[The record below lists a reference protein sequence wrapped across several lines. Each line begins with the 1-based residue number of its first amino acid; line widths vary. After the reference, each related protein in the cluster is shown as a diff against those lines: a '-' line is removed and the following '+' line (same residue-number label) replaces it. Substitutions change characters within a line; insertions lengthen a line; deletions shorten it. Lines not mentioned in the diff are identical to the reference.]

1 MTTHRLTLAVL
12 IIAVGVTSQRFGSNP
27 ARPNFASQP
36 SAPSGGGGCALIIP
50 GPGSDTCVTFEAVDA
65 AFNTA
70 LSRVGPLQHQ
80 SDEDN
85 LEERSGELGLVIQ
98 EASRILA
105 SQYNLSKDAIS
116 QGLPLIDATKTSIA
130 NYCPA
135 ALQPPK
141 CEVERYRSMSGVCNN
156 LDNPLWG
163 KADVTHLRLLPPN
176 FADGVSAPRVSV
188 TGSPLPSPRL
198 ISRAVHTD
206 DGFHDHAVTIFLVFW
221 GQFMDHD
228 ITLTS
233 ETKDPK
239 TNKTPKCCDGVQNA
253 NCLPIEI
260 PQDDGFFGKF
270 GQRCINF
277 VRSPNG
283 LRTNCGLGTRS
294 TFNILSSIIDG
305 NTVYSNSEETLE
317 KLRSFKG
324 GEFKMLPV
332 FEQFRLKPLLPLKLE
347 KPNEGC
353 IRPGEDVYCF
363 FAGEPRV
370 NENTALASIHTL
382 MVRSHNTLAHELA
395 AINPHWS
402 DETIFQE
409 ARHINVAIMQH
420 VTYNEFLPMV
430 LGKELME
437 KNQLILLKSGYFDGY
452 DPTTNPSASSV
463 FAQAVFRF
471 GHTLLPSTLERW
483 SKTHRYVGSQ
493 RLHELLQQPYDLYK
507 GGWLDSYIMGMI
519 NQVAQAYDNSIT
531 QEVTDHLFQEPGK
544 EFGLDLASLNMQR
557 GREHGLPGYNRWR
570 ELCGL
575 KPFKSWEEM
584 LGTFNNQTING
595 YRKYYAS
602 IEDID
607 IWSAGVSEKPLPGSM
622 VGPTFGCLM
631 AKQFRSLRF
640 GDRFWYENGGWPS
653 SFTLEQLAEIRKI
666 KLSRI
671 ICDNTDEMESIQV
684 YAMVLPDHEIN
695 PRVPCKSGILPKID
709 LTKWRDASFHSSP
722 GSTRPF

>member
-116 QGLPLIDATKTSIA
+116 QGLPLIDATKTSIT

-228 ITLTS
+228 ISLTS

-544 EFGLDLASLNMQR
+544 EFGLDLAALNMQR

>member
-228 ITLTS
+228 MSLTS

-544 EFGLDLASLNMQR
+544 EFGLDLAALNMQR

-684 YAMVLPDHEIN
+684 YAMVLPDHAIN